1 MKKLFLLC
9 ILVSFQFINGA
20 TLNDLVD
27 DVTEINISK
36 LKDDLQN
43 VLLTPEEKKYLL
55 NHANESVKELRNIAQ
70 NKDVFEKQ
78 SQKNQI
84 ENIALLAVFLANCTD
99 VAGLFFILH
108 DVKNFD
114 GSACSFLVRMAYCAL
129 TFTIMAET
137 EKYSERLAKES
148 NDCQKA
154 LNASRELATLKL
166 KSAFLIKEHIEKFLT
181 NNDIKEC
188 QAKQEHA

>member
-1 MKKLFLLC
+1 
-9 ILVSFQFINGA
+9 
-20 TLNDLVD
+20 
-27 DVTEINISK
+27 
-36 LKDDLQN
+36 
-43 VLLTPEEKKYLL
+43 
-55 NHANESVKELRNIAQ
+55 
-70 NKDVFEKQ
+70 
-78 SQKNQI
+78 
-84 ENIALLAVFLANCTD
+84 
-99 VAGLFFILH
+99 
-108 DVKNFD
+108 
-114 GSACSFLVRMAYCAL
+114 MAYCAL